1 MRGAAGAA
9 QPRSLPVGPGRAG
22 CCTWPPH
29 LGHAAASRSGLGE
42 CGASHAAP
50 SSAPAPGAHSH
61 APSSC
66 TLRSYSPEKLFEVV
80 SQVQHYQQFVP
91 WCVAS
96 RITRRQGDSALEAEL
111 EVGFQV
117 FVER

>member
-1 MRGAAGAA
+1 MLVPTPTAHH
-9 QPRSLPVGPGRAG
+9 P
-22 CCTWPPH
+22 
-29 LGHAAASRSGLGE
+29 
-42 CGASHAAP
+42 AAP
-50 SSAPAPGAHSH
+50 PPL
-61 APSSC
+61 C
-66 TLRSYSPEKLFEVV
+66 SYSPDKLFEVV